1 MFSDVFRPEDIHA
14 LLKRPVPADDELES
28 ILRKS
33 SLTLEDLAT
42 LIRGAANPATI
53 ERVCKVAAV
62 RRHMQ
67 WQDRLF
73 LMPPLY
79 ISNGKVQTKGCADQ
93 CTYCGWRKGA
103 LDLKEI
109 HALTE
114 KEIEKNVEVLLSWG
128 YEDVELVAATD
139 IDLLDPRNVARAV
152 CAAKKAGARQVGINI
167 LPFEEPAHY
176 SQVAEA
182 GVTFAIVWQETY
194 HAPTYEA
201 HHGRGPKHNMR
212 KRLDAHDRALLGGGA
227 SGLRT
232 AGVAFL
238 GGLYGWRFE
247 TLATMTHARYLR
259 DTYGA
264 NIIFGMPRY
273 KDAGGED
280 GLHLLPHSDD
290 EYRFAGALY
299 SLAMPDAMPWFS
311 TREDFGLSYAAATGG
326 GCLFTVDCS
335 TVVGGYWQPRGRGQ
349 FPVYT
354 QRLEAALPEIA
365 EKGFAAR
372 TTLPWTEA

>member
-1 MFSDVFRPEDIHA
+1 MFSDAFRPDAIHA
-14 LLKRPVPADDELES
+14 LLEGPLPATDEIES

-33 SLTLEDLAT
+33 SLTLEDLAG
-42 LIRGAANPATI
+42 LVRGAANPATI
-53 ERVCKVAAV
+53 ERVCTVAAM

-67 WQDRLF
+67 WQERLF

-93 CTYCGWRKGA
+93 CKYCGWRKGA

-114 KEIEKNVEVLLSWG
+114 DEIEKNVEVLRSWG

-139 IDLLDPRNVARAV
+139 IDLLNPQNVARAV
-152 CAAKKAGARQVGINI
+152 RAAKNAGARQVGINI
-167 LPFEEPAHY
+167 LPLEAPEHY
-176 SQVAEA
+176 TQIAAA
-182 GVTFAIVWQETY
+182 GVTFTIVWQETY

-201 HHGRGPKHNMR
+201 YHGSGPKQNMR
-212 KRLDAHDRALLGGGA
+212 KRLDAHDRALLGGAA

-232 AGVAFL
+232 VGVAFL
-238 GGLYGWRFE
+238 GGLYDWRFE

-259 DTYGA
+259 DIYGA
-264 NIIFGMPRY
+264 NVIFGMPRH
-273 KDAGGED
+273 KGAGAED
-280 GLHLLPHSDD
+280 DLHLRPYSDD
-290 EYRFAGALY
+290 EYRFVGALY

-311 TREDFGLSYAAATGG
+311 TREDFHLSYAAASGG

-349 FPVYT
+349 FPVYS
-354 QRLEAALPEIA
+354 QRLETARVEMA
-365 EKGFAAR
+365 EKGFAPR
-372 TTLPWTEA
+372 TTLPWTGA